1 MNIQRVLS
9 AVRCAHVCF
18 HLFCSPLC
26 FAQNHHNFSSLDRE
40 LHGSDVCAA
49 MVEALVKIF
58 AAVDVAA
65 GPPSPFASFLRTA
78 GWWGREEMAAYVGV
92 ADRSEQLA
100 LPTLAAAFRAQAYVL
115 IKARDPSAA
124 VSSNVVIS
132 GSASS
137 SSASNA
143 FSSRTT
149 AGGDLEASTA
159 AAGLLGWWQGPKDA
173 SRPFLHGHGLGEFL
187 RLSPGTCME
196 FELLY
201 ASYFAYLAAGRSQEM
216 RQVSADLRAGFERL
230 WSQCAIKSK
239 HPAPPIITSPTNSD
253 ESIAPPF
260 AGASLEQVESL
271 YLARLQLERASLL
284 LCHDTEMRDVIAGVW
299 RQFRKKAPAAFA

>member
-1 MNIQRVLS
+1 
-9 AVRCAHVCF
+9 
-18 HLFCSPLC
+18 
-26 FAQNHHNFSSLDRE
+26 
-40 LHGSDVCAA
+40 

-58 AAVDVAA
+58 ATVDAAA
-65 GPPSPFASFLRTA
+65 GPPSPFVSFLRTA
-78 GWWGREEMAAYVGV
+78 GWWGREELAAYVGV
-92 ADRSEQLA
+92 ADRSEPLA

-124 VSSNVVIS
+124 VSSNVVVAS
-132 GSASS
+132 SASASS
-137 SSASNA
+137 SATRSGNA
-143 FSSRTT
+143 FASVTT
-149 AGGDLEASTA
+149 TGGDLEASTA

-216 RQVSADLRAGFERL
+216 RQVAADLRSGFEKL
-230 WSQCAIKSK
+230 WARCAIKSK
-239 HPAPPIITSPTNSD
+239 HPAPPIITSPTNPD

-260 AGASLEQVESL
+260 AGASLEQVEAL
-271 YLARLQLERASLL
+271 YLARLQLERASLI
-284 LCHDTEMRDVIAGVW
+284 LCHDTEMREVVAGVW